1 MVHSVV
7 GGPRPCWSGP
17 DDPPSTPTLMRFHVE
32 SLQNQQE
39 SRVHFRCSSGQGL
52 AFWRGE
58 QVPAEGGEF
67 DAELELPGRY
77 AWNREISLADEESP
91 TGFRQRSEADEVVG
105 EVADFD
111 ADGTLTIRVGDSI
124 AMLDTTDDPP
134 LGIIGR
140 KVAIRPHSI
149 ELYPYEL

>member
-1 MVHSVV
+1 MRLHV
-7 GGPRPCWSGP
+7 
-17 DDPPSTPTLMRFHVE
+17 TP
-32 SLQNQQE
+32 LQNQKE
-39 SRVHFRCSSGQGL
+39 SRVHFRSLLGEGL
-52 AFWRGE
+52 AFWRGGP
-58 QVPAEGGEF
+58 VPAEGAEF

-77 AWNREISLADEESP
+77 AWNREISLTNEESP
-91 TGFRQRSEADEVVG
+91 TGFGHQSEADEVVG
-105 EVADFD
+105 EVVDFD